1 MAAASIGRM
10 AGVCRNTSL
19 VLAGCL
25 PFLVPFDPARNI
37 DLQGLLLVI
46 SGGFAWFALL
56 LGRRQTLKSLGRLD
70 SALLGIFAAC
80 CLISL
85 VVNPH
90 FGYDFLGAPY
100 IRLGTA
106 GLLACAGI
114 GLLLTTVPRQR
125 LLTWLYVMI
134 LGLSV
139 VSVPYS
145 WWHFHSLLR
154 IGGVFAQAD
163 ILACFVGCGL
173 LFGLEMLSLYPRRR
187 NILLGAQL
195 FWAILLLLAQTRAVL
210 LIVIV
215 LCLLWELQKRRGGEF
230 KRIAIYGAAALL
242 LLGGLHYFMPNRLT
256 NTAYASE
263 SIHYRLALQGYALK
277 AGGQKPVWGYG
288 PGNLAD
294 ALSCPRLPA
303 GALQT
308 TCRQGYFFN
317 SSHNIFIDRV
327 LGIGW
332 PGGLAFL
339 AIVILAIYRG
349 LRSKGIV
356 RVLGYAAV
364 LISCYYLTNVTSVTL
379 ELLLWVLLIQCLAG
393 SPKKVNHD

>member
-37 DLQGLLLVI
+37 DLQGLLLII

-56 LGRRQTLKSLGRLD
+56 LGRRQTLKPLGRLD

-85 VVNPH
+85 AVNPH
-90 FGYDFLGAPY
+90 LGYDFLGAPY
-100 IRLGTA
+100 IRLGAA
-106 GLLACAGI
+106 GLLACIGI

-125 LLTWLYVMI
+125 LLTWLYAMV

-154 IGGVFAQAD
+154 IGGVFSQAD
-163 ILACFVGCGL
+163 IFACFIGFGL
-173 LFGLEMLSLYPRRR
+173 LLGLEMLVLYPRRR
-187 NILLGAQL
+187 HILMSIQV
-195 FWAILLLLAQTRAVL
+195 FWIGLLLLAQTRAVL
-210 LIVIV
+210 ILVIAI
-215 LCLLWELQKRRGGEF
+215 CLLWELRKRRGDKF
-230 KRIAIYGAAALL
+230 KLAVLYGAAALL
-242 LLGGLHYFMPNRLT
+242 LVGGLHYFTPNRLT

-277 AGGQKPVWGYG
+277 ASEQKPLAGYG

-294 ALSCPRLPA
+294 ALACAKLPA
-303 GALQT
+303 GQLQT

-327 LGIGW
+327 LAIGW
-332 PGGLAFL
+332 LGGLAFL
-339 AIVILAIYRG
+339 AIVMLAIYRG
-349 LRSKGIV
+349 LRGKQELW
-356 RVLGYAAV
+356 VLGYAVA
-364 LISCYYLTNVTSVTL
+364 LIGFYYLTNVTSVTL
-379 ELLLWVLLIQCLAG
+379 ELLLWVLLMRCLAG
-393 SPKKVNHD
+393 SPKKVNHG